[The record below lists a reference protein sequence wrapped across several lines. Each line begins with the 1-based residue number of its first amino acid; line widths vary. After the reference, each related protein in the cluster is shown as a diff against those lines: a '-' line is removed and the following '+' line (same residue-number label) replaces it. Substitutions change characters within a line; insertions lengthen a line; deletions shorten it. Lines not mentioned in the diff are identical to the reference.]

1 MQEFRIADFGLRI
14 KPGELAVKSA
24 IRNPQSEIQKSY
36 FINFVAVVIFLS
48 CLHTTTY
55 AVELQDVI
63 SGLQRRYASVETV
76 RGDFLQTYRAPGISQ
91 EESGEFWLKKPGVMR
106 WEYRSPEEQIFVAD
120 GTESFLYVPKDRQV
134 TVQPFSAAD
143 LHSTPLEFLLGSGNI
158 SRSCTTSWETE
169 FKPKAEHTLL
179 IRLTPRKAQG
189 EYSFL
194 VLELDSQTFDLR
206 RIAIREP
213 GGSTTEFLL
222 TNVAT
227 NEKLDKKLF
236 QFKNPKG
243 VEEIRLNSE
252 Q

>member
-14 KPGELAVKSA
+14 KPGELAVKSG
-24 IRNPQSEIQKSY
+24 IPKSY

-48 CLHTTTY
+48 CSYTTTY

-120 GTESFLYVPKDRQV
+120 GTESLLYVPKDRQV

-169 FKPKAEHTLL
+169 FKPKAERTLL

-213 GGSTTEFLL
+213 GGSTTEFFL

-236 QFKNPKG
+236 QFKIPKG
-243 VEEIRLNSE
+243 IEVIRLNSE

>member
-1 MQEFRIADFGLRI
+1 MNFGGNISCILY
-14 KPGELAVKSA
+14 LLLL
-24 IRNPQSEIQKSY
+24 
-36 FINFVAVVIFLS
+36 LS
-48 CLHTTTY
+48 FNQAAF
-55 AVELQDVI
+55 AVELRDVI

-76 RGDFLQTYRAPGISQ
+76 RGNFQQTYRAPGISQ
-91 EESGEFWLKKPGVMR
+91 EESGEFWLRKPGLMR
-106 WEYRSPEEQIFVAD
+106 WEYRSPEAQLFVAD
-120 GTESFLYVPKDRQV
+120 GAESFLYVPQDRQV
-134 TVQPFSAAD
+134 TVQPFSVAD

-158 SRSCTTSWETE
+158 TESFAAAWDNE

-213 GGSTTEFLL
+213 GGSTTEFLFTGVV
-222 TNVAT
+222 TNA
-227 NEKLDKKLF
+227 KLDKKLF
-236 QFKNPKG
+236 QFKKPKG
-243 VEEIRLNSE
+243 VEEIRLNNE